1 MDGENEKQQTLPEQG
16 GAPAA
21 VLDEK
26 DVDYEKKTAELN
38 ERQRFIEEQDK
49 KLLAALDE
57 ALERHT
63 AKQKSSEPR
72 VEKIAGRIAKK
83 GAGFVSLAL
92 ILMFLGV
99 VMIVCLFSPAHDY
112 TLPLKLSPICA
123 VIVGIEILTN
133 YMLTRG
139 RFRINIPSMAAC
151 ALLVVGCCVMCVALD
166 KSSGEKKEEYNN
178 RTVAAE
184 IYDASYRELRHIADI
199 ESLEVEVDL
208 NPDGSGAAK
217 GIDSLKTDDIVN
229 ITVNFAGVINTPKE
243 FASNCKKI
251 IDGYRIMGINVTNFY
266 FVNESALHSYKL
278 DVEGRYAQ
286 DFSES
291 RFLEKVDHI
300 YLDNMH
306 YIEDLED
313 IDYENSDSSE
323 S

>member
-1 MDGENEKQQTLPEQG
+1 MDGENEMRQTSSEQG
-16 GAPAA
+16 GVSAA

-26 DVDYEKKTAELN
+26 DVDYEQKAAELN
-38 ERQRFIEEQDK
+38 ERQRIIEEQDQ

-63 AKQKSSEPR
+63 AKQRRVEPT
-72 VEKIAGRIAKK
+72 VEKIAGRIARK

-99 VMIVCLFSPAHDY
+99 VMIICLFSPAHDF

-151 ALLVVGCCVMCVALD
+151 ALLVVGCCAMCVALN
-166 KSSGEKKEEYNN
+166 KSSDEKKEEYNN

-184 IYDASYRELRHIADI
+184 IYDVSYRELRHIADI
-199 ESLEVEVDL
+199 ASLDVKVDL
-208 NPDGSGAAK
+208 NPDGSGAVK
-217 GIDSLKTDDIVN
+217 GIDSLGTDDIVN
-229 ITVNFAGVINTPKE
+229 ITVDFAGVISTPRE

-251 IDGYRIMGINVTNFY
+251 IDGYRIMGISVTNFY

-278 DVEGRYAQ
+278 NVEGRYAQ

-291 RFLEKVDHI
+291 RLLEKVDHI
-300 YLDNMH
+300 YLDNMQ

-313 IDYENSDSSE
+313 IDYENSE